1 MRITFSPR
9 DDILDPAAVAGLGA
23 SARALAE
30 RLMLMSDD
38 ELRKLR
44 GAAGKGILVVLGEAS
59 ALPWA
64 DGVHYLGRDPGA
76 PRLLVPT
83 MLHPNIAMDLFEQTI
98 ARRVA
103 GLPGPWAV
111 LPSPP
116 KVFSVADAAVIERD
130 HVARWLE
137 AHP

>member
-1 MRITFSPR
+1 
-9 DDILDPAAVAGLGA
+9 
-23 SARALAE
+23 
-30 RLMLMSDD
+30 
-38 ELRKLR
+38 
-44 GAAGKGILVVLGEAS
+44 
-59 ALPWA
+59 
-64 DGVHYLGRDPGA
+64 
-76 PRLLVPT
+76 